1 MLEELLHMSDLFDLY
16 GPLLTEKQQKCLSM
30 HLFEDFSLS
39 EIGEELGISRQAVYD
54 MLHRSREALENYEN
68 KLGILARREKKKEQ
82 IKIAVD
88 AIEKLRDGKNDT
100 AVTIII
106 EQLDNIYGQAREG

>member
-1 MLEELLHMSDLFDLY
+1 MLEELLHMTDLFDLY

-54 MLHRSREALENYEN
+54 MLHRSREALENYEK
-68 KLGILARREKKKEQ
+68 KLGILARREKKKEK
-82 IKIAVD
+82 IKTAAA
-88 AIEKLRDGKNDT
+88 AIEKLKDGKNDA

-106 EQLDNIYGQAREG
+106 EQLADIYGQAREV